1 MARCAKCGK
10 ASGIPSGIH
19 LKDERFKGQAKKV
32 HTNVELMGNK
42 PTLQDGRKGKPL
54 NVKNPLK

>member
-32 HTNVELMGNK
+32 QTNVELMGNK
-42 PTLQDGRKGKPL
+42 PTLR
-54 NVKNPLK
+54 